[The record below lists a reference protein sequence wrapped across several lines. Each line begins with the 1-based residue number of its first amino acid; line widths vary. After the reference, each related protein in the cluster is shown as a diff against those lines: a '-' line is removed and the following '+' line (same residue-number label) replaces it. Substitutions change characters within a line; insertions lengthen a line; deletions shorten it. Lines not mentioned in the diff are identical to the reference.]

1 MSLEDDE
8 RSELMSRQIAD
19 RVTES
24 VESSLRRRYSWI
36 GLVTAFVLGGVGYGL
51 ITAVVKDANESV
63 LRAQVLL
70 DDSEQKL
77 ERIDALADRSR
88 EQLGSLEEDMRAT
101 QARLEDRA
109 KEIDELLSARRQD
122 VDNLGRT
129 AQQIEELWA
138 SVRDLNERLAETG
151 LTSPESTSGA
161 GEMAEDASSWKE
173 RIDRL
178 AEENAYVQERI
189 ATSRTTVYL
198 QVARLSSEAAEAV
211 TTALSNAGY
220 SVPDPQLVRGVP
232 GQQVRYFHSADRS
245 AAEAVGQA
253 ASDALKAS
261 GASDAVID
269 VVDLTDWPQKKPRE
283 GTVELWL
290 GR

>member
-1 MSLEDDE
+1 MSLEDEE
-8 RSELMSRQIAD
+8 RSELLSRQIAD
-19 RVTES
+19 RVAES

-77 ERIDALADRSR
+77 ERIDKLADQSR
-88 EQLGSLEEDMRAT
+88 EQLESLEDDMRAT
-101 QARLEDRA
+101 QSRLEGRA
-109 KEIDELLSARRQD
+109 KEIDELLSARQQD

-129 AQQIEELWA
+129 ARQIEELWA
-138 SVRDLNERLAETG
+138 SVRALNERLAAAAPM
-151 LTSPESTSGA
+151 SPESTNGPGDRA
-161 GEMAEDASSWKE
+161 GEASSWKE
-173 RIDRL
+173 RIDRQ
-178 AEENAYVQERI
+178 AQETAYVQERI
-189 ATSRTTVYL
+189 ATSRTTVYI
-198 QVARLSSEAAEAV
+198 QVARLSNEAAEAV
-211 TTALSNAGY
+211 RTALSNAGY
-220 SVPDPQLVRGVP
+220 SVPDVDLVRGVP
-232 GQQVRYFHSADRS
+232 EQQVRYFHSTDRT
-245 AAEAVGQA
+245 AAESVGQE

-261 GASDAVID
+261 GASDAVVK